1 MTYFPRFI
9 NPNIKIMKEKEIDYE
24 VAQDKLNDECGGGS
38 SHYKEEESD
47 NKLLW
52 LAAVVTL
59 AVAATVG
66 ILCL

>member
-1 MTYFPRFI
+1 
-9 NPNIKIMKEKEIDYE
+9 MKEKEIDYE

-66 ILCL
+66 ILCR